1 MIVQKLFN
9 QCAVCENYT
18 TFAAVLMSDLITL
31 VNNTLLI
38 RH

>member
-18 TFAAVLMSDLITL
+18 TFAAVLMNALITL
-31 VNNTLLI
+31 VKNSLII